1 MNGYRQLLGYQHSL
15 KYRLLLMV
23 AIDFYSIIFP
33 LHTMEINATVICLDT
48 NIFQKIYFVDGSF
61 WLN

>member
-1 MNGYRQLLGYQHSL
+1 
-15 KYRLLLMV
+15 MV

-48 NIFQKIYFVDGSF
+48 NIFQKISSFVDGSF